1 MSDAL
6 TDKVSVARVQAVR
19 AEWDDLWLRFIVLA
33 SLSTVQAFDSFEEQ
47 FLQLARVDFSL
58 LQVSQPHDVV
68 YYDAAG
74 TAEPTIKFTWN
85 ERREV

>member
-1 MSDAL
+1 
-6 TDKVSVARVQAVR
+6 
-19 AEWDDLWLRFIVLA
+19 VLA

-74 TAEPTIKFTWN
+74 TAEPTIKFT
-85 ERREV
+85 